1 MEGLPPRAERTDT
14 KDPASGALLLAALGL
29 FSLGTLA
36 VVGPLHRRPC
46 VDTRLPAT
54 RPRRRGR
61 PTRSWPSWRTSSFC
75 TCPFVAVR
83 GLLRAHVSTAE
94 ATAIGDIR
102 TMIAA
107 QAAYASRNDGRY
119 EPRLECLVQ
128 PAKCLPGYPAGG
140 EPFLGLR
147 RWRPCGRRAGYRRAF
162 RPGPQ
167 APPRAAVAGRSP
179 ASRESRASRT
189 RRCRR
194 SPGETGVRGFCG
206 DSTALLCFTT
216 RRARAFRHSRGPV
229 RSLHLPGAEVGSLA
243 D

>member
-1 MEGLPPRAERTDT
+1 MEGLPPRAERTDTT

-36 VVGPLHRRPC
+36 VAGLFIGVRALIRAFRQ
-46 VDTRLPAT
+46 PAKT
-54 RPRRRGR
+54 ERKANAVVAIVANLLVLYV
-61 PTRSWPSWRTSSFC
+61 S
-75 TCPFVAVR
+75 FVAVR

-119 EPRLECLVQ
+119 EPRLECLLE
-128 PAKCLPGYPAGG
+128 PAKCLPGYPADG
-140 EPFLGLR
+140 EPFLGKALASLR
-147 RWRPCGRRAGYRRAF
+147 AKGGYRRAF

-179 ASRESRASRT
+179 APGVTGFAYTAVPEV
-189 RRCRR
+189 
-194 SPGETGVRGFCG
+194 PGETGVRGFCG
-206 DSTALLCFTT
+206 DSTVLLCFTT
-216 RRARAFRHSRGPV
+216 DGREPSVTREGRCDLSTCQELR
-229 RSLHLPGAEVGSLA
+229 
-243 D
+243 